1 MLVRLVRAGA
11 RALVSWVLRC
21 ALWLARR
28 AVHFDSVELGPWSGT
43 VRVRGARVRED
54 VLRRVGLGLVLR
66 GSLGT
71 LTLRIPWRRLR
82 SRPVVLELDRLELHV
97 VDELR
102 DHVDGENGVLE
113 IGLDEARRGPKTVQ
127 NIRT

>member
-28 AVHFDSVELGPWSGT
+28 AVHFDSVELEPWSGT

-82 SRPVVLELDRLELHV
+82 SRPVVLELDRLFAALYRVAYGKRAPEPV
-97 VDELR
+97 
-102 DHVDGENGVLE
+102 GVE
-113 IGLDEARRGPKTVQ
+113 RAPTPAVSAAYS
-127 NIRT
+127 